1 MRIICYGT
9 ELLLEFIVIYHIFV
23 IGIWSWGYTSWNWSW
38 RDEKSS
44 LFWWISSRNN
54 TRTSNFRFIE
64 LVYLIRRHYILLLLY
79 YRLVILLLTN
89 KSVIR
94 PFVLATWTKSN
105 STTFLNP
112 NATLSYVNL
121 VFILSLLHVALVLKW
136 LDNSWSYFRLY
147 IQIERCL

>member
-1 MRIICYGT
+1 LRIISYGT

-23 IGIWSWGYTSWNWSW
+23 ISIWSRGYTSWNWSW
-38 RDEKSS
+38 RHEKSS

-54 TRTSNFRFIE
+54 ARTSNFRFIK

-79 YRLVILLLTN
+79 CHLVILLLAN

-94 PFVLATWTKSN
+94 PFVCATWTKSN